1 MIIIKYIGRFGNNL
15 FQYAFARILAESM
28 GHGLDTYAGE
38 NAEYLPNCQAEISD
52 RNFWNGPWIE
62 LHGNKVDI
70 TNIPSG
76 NIITEGFFQRSE
88 YYIPHRKEIK
98 KWFEVSEIDF
108 VPDDNDI
115 LLHIRRSDF
124 GYKNNA
130 GMLPL
135 DFYGD
140 ILKNISFNKV
150 YITGGV
156 SHAGNLSDI
165 DNNVIEYFKN
175 YNPIYMKG
183 NSIKT
188 FRAIQKFKNVVQSM
202 STYCWWACFLSDK
215 VEKVYT
221 PITNTGYWS
230 GSHGDIDLTINDSK
244 YIYIKNINVIHS

>member
-1 MIIIKYIGRFGNNL
+1 MIQIRYHGRWGNQM
-15 FQYAFARILAESM
+15 FQYSMGRILAESM
-28 GHGLDTYAGE
+28 GHGLEPYAGE
-38 NAEYLPNCQAEISD
+38 NAEYLPNCQIEFSD
-52 RNFWNGPWIE
+52 LNLWQGP
-62 LHGNKVDI
+62 LTVLTGNKVEM
-70 TNIPSG
+70 TGTPCG
-76 NIITEGFFQRSE
+76 HIILDGYFQRSE
-88 YYIPHRKEIK
+88 YYIPHREEIK
-98 KWFEVSEIDF
+98 KWFEVPEIDF
-108 VPDDNDI
+108 VPNDNDI

-124 GYKNNA
+124 GYPNNA

-140 ILKNISFNKV
+140 ILKNTSFNKV

-156 SHAGNLSDI
+156 SHRGNQKDI
-165 DNNVIEYFKN
+165 DIDVINYFEK

-188 FRAIQKFKNVVQSM
+188 FRAIQKFKIVVQSM

-215 VEKVYT
+215 VEKVYM

-244 YIYIKNINVIHS
+244 YIYIKNIDVMYS